1 MAYQDIQNFQAIS
14 EAQSGNKFSED
25 ERKILKYVV
34 DNKNVTASGGS
45 YNYKAIT
52 IEYNLLARYNMWRVD
67 TLGVHRTGKLS
78 LFIRTADQLENRIK
92 NDKKIESNKKKK

>member
-1 MAYQDIQNFQAIS
+1 
-14 EAQSGNKFSED
+14 
-25 ERKILKYVV
+25 
-34 DNKNVTASGGS
+34 
-45 YNYKAIT
+45 
-52 IEYNLLARYNMWRVD
+52 MWRVD